1 MKKVCFITVVIV
13 FVLSLTGC
21 DLLPTSKKGP
31 DSKTPSITKLTGPT
45 LVRIN
50 NWVLTIDEFDE
61 QIDVLTRLNGGDAN
75 VPIVALGLLA
85 STFISSQTAKI
96 DLGSSEGKEIY
107 LDLLINQELLAQE
120 AELRG
125 LNRDP
130 EVVKDIRKSTVEI
143 LGFTLLNNIR
153 EDIKVTPIEVE
164 DFYNNDYKRA
174 LESIE
179 RRKIREIVVSSE
191 FKARDALVEIL
202 TGSDFADVATRNSM
216 VETAKT
222 GGLLKINDQEYL
234 AYQDGVKFKKFWD
247 TAFTLDKGGVSN
259 VFKDPAQK
267 EYYIIKVDDIQKG
280 VPKSLDEVYNDL
292 EYLLLRQKTINSIG
306 ELINKI
312 RSKFEADL
320 LINSHLIN

>member
-1 MKKVCFITVVIV
+1 MKKVCSIAVVIV

-21 DLLPTSKKGP
+21 DLLPTFKKSP
-31 DSKTPSITKLTGPT
+31 ESKTPPITKLTGPI

-61 QIDVLTRLNGGDAN
+61 QIDILTRLNGGDAN
-75 VPIVALGLLA
+75 IPIEALGLLA
-85 STFISSQTAKI
+85 GTFISSQTAKI
-96 DLGSSEGKEIY
+96 DLSSSRGKEIY
-107 LDLLINQELLAQE
+107 LELLINQELLAQE

-125 LNRDP
+125 LNRNP
-130 EVVKDIRKSTVEI
+130 EVVKGIRKSTVEI
-143 LGFTLLNNIR
+143 LGFTLLN
-153 EDIKVTPIEVE
+153 DTLKDVKVTPIEVE
-164 DFYNNDYKRA
+164 DLYNNDYKRT

-179 RRKIREIVVSSE
+179 RRKIREIVVNSE
-191 FKARDALVEIL
+191 FKAKDALVDIL
-202 TGSDFADVATRNSM
+202 TGGNFADVATRNSM

-234 AYQDGVKFKKFWD
+234 VPQDGVKFRKFWD

-259 VFKDPAQK
+259 VFKDPDQK

-280 VPKSLDEVYNDL
+280 VPKSLNEVYNDL
-292 EYLLLRQKTINSIG
+292 EYILLRQKTMNSIS
-306 ELINKI
+306 ELMNKI